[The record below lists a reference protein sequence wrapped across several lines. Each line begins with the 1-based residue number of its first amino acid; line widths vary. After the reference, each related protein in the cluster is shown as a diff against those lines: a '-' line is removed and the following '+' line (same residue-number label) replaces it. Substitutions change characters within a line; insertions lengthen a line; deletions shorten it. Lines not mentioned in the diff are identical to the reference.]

1 MGEEHS
7 QTKDSIIEI
16 GKLRHDTI
24 HASR

>member
-16 GKLRHDTI
+16 GKSRHDTI